1 MAKKKEINLLLG
13 KKPQHR
19 NGKVKPLSKSYDPDL
34 AKRRDKE
41 KRRRIAERKRRQMD
55 KILRR

>member
-1 MAKKKEINLLLG
+1 MAKKKEISLLPG
-13 KKPQHR
+13 KKPQNR
-19 NGKVKPLSKSYDPDL
+19 NGKIKPLSKSYDPDL